1 MTTTPFLAKV
11 SSLNQ
16 GISKQAAALRFPSQ
30 VADAENIDFTVVDG
44 SRKRPGG
51 ETIAVVGGVQANS
64 TYRMHKIERDDQ
76 EEYAVL
82 YGPQVGGVF
91 IEVLD
96 LATGT
101 TATVTVTDNATD
113 YLGDNGATVDDLRFV
128 TIADT
133 TFIVNTKKPT
143 ATKVVSGVTEIDA
156 DTMPIRLT
164 RTGTAPLA
172 FEITKTP
179 FTARGK
185 YQQVLS
191 SSSDASVSGEFRLRY
206 KPGSGNYDT
215 ALLPYYAS
223 AEDVELALQGDGTS
237 ANPGIDPFPYGK
249 VICTGGPLPAKPIY
263 INISSDLD
271 VDRVMTVVSSTI
283 SGATY
288 SVAGGTDDRDPPP
301 QFIRSGLPIRDIT
314 FFRNRLCF
322 ASDEF
327 LAFSRSD
334 DVYGFFLGTPIAVTD
349 ADPIELQISA
359 TDVNVIDNVTPFR
372 NSLVVLTKSGR
383 QFELKVDGP
392 FTAET
397 AAITQSTAYDTQQA
411 KPTMIGNRLYMAGS
425 NDRFSSML
433 EYYYEDSFATN
444 TATVI
449 SEHVDTLI
457 PPAIKRLDACPINQQ
472 VFVFPAITG
481 DIIGG
486 AVKISELDG
495 IADFDGSDEF
505 DELTTWVNDDPPVE
519 GDDVIITDTHVVT
532 FDGYYT
538 VPGFT
543 QLENPSGVVSEL
555 YVYRTRSNGAERV
568 QSAWSRW
575 TFGADAIMDMF
586 VIDDRLYVMRRQTS
600 LVDSAAR
607 LKVDRFNLGG
617 SRSPNFA
624 GFEREVHL
632 DHMIQKT
639 GTPSDGDTVFTLDAD
654 ESDLSRD
661 TAVDSDGNEY
671 VITQNGD
678 GSQVTISGVE
688 IGSGVVLGRRFKSEV
703 VLGEVLMRSPQNQP
717 IEAGRLVLSKMFI
730 TYTSSGP
737 FSVDI
742 ESVINGVSIADR
754 SVAKGSTSVDT
765 GVLSVPVFGRARD
778 TVITIGSTN
787 SWPTTFTSLE
797 YHGTHSTNLE

>member
-16 GISKQAAALRFPSQ
+16 GISRQAASLRFPSQ

-44 SRKRPGG
+44 ARKRPGG
-51 ETIAVVGGVQANS
+51 ETIAVVAGVQANS

-96 LATGT
+96 LTTGN
-101 TATVTVTDNATD
+101 TASITVNDDATD

-143 ATKVVSGVTEIDA
+143 ATKVVSGVTEIDNT
-156 DTMPIRLT
+156 TMPIRLV
-164 RTGTAPLA
+164 RTGTSPLQ
-172 FEITKTP
+172 FEISRTP
-179 FTARGK
+179 FTPRGK

-191 SSSDASVSGEFRLRY
+191 SSSDTANAGTFKLRY
-206 KPGSGNYDT
+206 KPGTENYDT
-215 ALLPYYAS
+215 AAIQWNAS
-223 AEDVELALQGDGTS
+223 AEDVETALQGDGTPD
-237 ANPGIDPFPYGK
+237 NPGIDPFPFGK
-249 VICTGGPLPAKPIY
+249 VICTGGPLPSKPIY

-301 QFIRSGLPIRDIT
+301 QFIRSNLPIRDIT

-383 QFELKVDGP
+383 QFELKVDGS

-444 TATVI
+444 TAMVI

-457 PPAIKRLDACPINQQ
+457 PPAIKRLDSCPINEQ

-486 AVKISELDG
+486 AVKISELDNV
-495 IADFDGSDEF
+495 DDYDGSDKF
-505 DELTTWVNDDPPVE
+505 NELTTWENDDPPVE

-538 VPGFT
+538 VPGAVA
-543 QLENPSGVVSEL
+543 LENPAGIVSEL
-555 YVYRTRSNGAERV
+555 FVYRTRSNGSERV

-575 TFGADAIMDMF
+575 TFGADAIMDML
-586 VIDDRLYVMRRQTS
+586 VIDDRLFVMRRQTS
-600 LVDSAAR
+600 LIDNGAR
-607 LKVDRFNLGG
+607 LKIDRFNLGG

-624 GFEREVHL
+624 GYEREVHL
-632 DHMIQKT
+632 DHMIRKT
-639 GTPSDGDTVFTLDAD
+639 GTVSDGDTVFTLDAD

-678 GSQVTISGVE
+678 GSEVRISGAE
-688 IGSGVVLGRRFKSEV
+688 IGSGVVLGRRFRSEV
-703 VLGEVLMRSPQNQP
+703 VLSEVLMRSPQNQA
-717 IEAGRLVLSKMFI
+717 IEAGRLVLNKMFV

-737 FSVDI
+737 FSVVI
-742 ESVINGVSIADR
+742 ESLLSLSIADR
-754 SVAKGSTSVDT
+754 TIQKTATTVDT
-765 GVLSVPVFGRARD
+765 GVLSVPVFGQARD
-778 TVITIGSTN
+778 TKITIGSTN